1 MTEEILDLCGML
13 ERNISD
19 EALAREGY
27 FDILRYFGDLL
38 SDAEVDNIK
47 EIIAEEL
54 KHSELLSEMIRRRT
68 RIFPEK

>member
-1 MTEEILDLCGML
+1 MTEEVLGLCSLL

-27 FDILRYFGDLL
+27 YDVLRDYGDLL
-38 SDAEVDNIK
+38 SKQEIDEIE

-54 KHSELLSEMIRRRT
+54 KHSELLAAMIKRRT
-68 RIFPEK
+68 FIKAEK